1 VLPLAVAALL
11 AATPAPPMA
20 LPGDAAAAALPAEHG
35 SWIVGA
41 RPGPA
46 GAAIARR
53 FGGERAFGGGY
64 EVASRHARPLAAA
77 LRERGLLVYAQ
88 PNTLATTH
96 QAVPDDPLSVPPDG
110 WRAIVADPALTPPAV
125 APESPLIALV
135 DSQLDPGHPEFQGSN
150 TSTLPER
157 AVTSSHGTATA
168 SVAAAPVNGMG
179 IVGVWPGARALNV
192 PLPETISCAD
202 SARAIA
208 TAIEQRAA
216 VINMSYGS
224 QGLCQPE
231 YVALQFAVA
240 RGIVPVA
247 AAGNEFAEG
256 NPLEFPASLPHVLT
270 VAAVGPDGQRSYFS
284 NQSAAIDL
292 SAPGESIMTAVPPA
306 LDADGTPDGYER
318 QSGTSFAAPM
328 VSAAAAWLRAAR
340 PGLSADQVAQ
350 AIRLSARDVGR
361 AGWDPDTGWGL
372 LSVAAALEIE
382 PSRRDRGEP
391 NDDVQWVDGRM
402 FERPD
407 RLLYRGGRPVRL
419 HALLDVFEDPADVY
433 RVRLRPRSRARVRA
447 NPGGTDDVALAAYP
461 ARARSLRS
469 RRIARSAR
477 RGARTER
484 ITLRNRSRHARVYYI
499 AVTVQRGV
507 RDLDASYAL
516 RVG

>member
-1 VLPLAVAALL
+1 MLPLALAALL

-20 LPGDAAAAALPAEHG
+20 LPGDAAAAALPAERG

-53 FGGERAFGGGY
+53 FGGERVFGGGY
-64 EVASRHARPLAAA
+64 EVASRRARALAGA

-96 QAVPDDPLSVPPDG
+96 QVVPDDPLSVPPDG

-125 APESPLIALV
+125 TPESPLIALV

-150 TSTLPER
+150 TATLPEL

-168 SVAAAPVNGMG
+168 SVAAAPVNGSG

-192 PLPETISCAD
+192 PLPDTISCAD
-202 SARAIA
+202 SARRIA
-208 TAIEQRAA
+208 TAIGQDAA

-270 VAAVGPDGQRSYFS
+270 VAAVGPDGRSSFFS

-306 LDADGTPDGYER
+306 LDADGTQDGYER

-328 VSAAAAWLRAAR
+328 VSAAVAWLRAAR

-361 AGWDPDTGWGL
+361 PGWEPDTGWGL
-372 LSVAAALEIE
+372 LSVAGALGIE
-382 PSRRDRGEP
+382 PARRDPGEP
-391 NDDVQWVDGRM
+391 NDDIQWVDGRM

-407 RLLYRGGRPVRL
+407 RLLYRGRAVRL
-419 HALLDVFEDPADVY
+419 DALLDVFEDPADVY
-433 RVRLRPRSRARVRA
+433 RVRLRPRSRVQVRA
-447 NPGGTDDVALAAYP
+447 NPGGTDDVALAAYKAG
-461 ARARSLRS
+461 ARNLGSRRVARSG
-469 RRIARSAR
+469 R
-477 RGARTER
+477 RGVRTER
-484 ITLRNRSRHARVYYI
+484 ITLRNRSRRARVYYV